1 MKTHAAKMKTG
12 AHWMAVCA
20 LGAAGLACATPPK
33 PRELE
38 VFDTLRKANE
48 ANLPEAAK
56 RSPDLASE
64 ADRRSAAAHD
74 EWQSNDLDESRR
86 DALIA
91 TIKLKSALA
100 IYEQDQLKARI
111 QTLSGQQA
119 QAEEENAGL
128 NKDLAS
134 EQEKL
139 ALLQKYVDA
148 RQTAD
153 ADKQRLSQQMSNEQ
167 QQAQVEQQRLSQQ
180 LVSEQKIAA
189 AQLALRTADTVE
201 ASKYA
206 TAEYTAAGDLLAK
219 ADAELKQNDYTAAQ
233 ASAEVAKKNA
243 DRAAELAKPQ
253 YEQAAQS
260 NESKSRNEA
269 LARDAPAIDGV
280 TVRIDPRGDLQR
292 LVVVIPALFKKREPS
307 IAPGH
312 DGMLDSIATLLK
324 KYPSYPV
331 QVIGYTDNRGKSTE
345 LIAVSAARAQAVY
358 SALAERGVEVK
369 RLMVSGLGG
378 EDPFVDN
385 RTAAGRAKNNRVE
398 LVFMYH

>member
-1 MKTHAAKMKTG
+1 MKLRTVAMVLLAG
-12 AHWMAVCA
+12 A
-20 LGAAGLACATPPK
+20 LGVACATPPK

-38 VFDTLRKANE
+38 LFDTLRKTNE
-48 ANLPEAAK
+48 ANLPEASK
-56 RSPDLASE
+56 RSPDLTAE
-64 ADRRSAAAHD
+64 ADRRSAAARD
-74 EWQSNDLDESRR
+74 EWQSNDLPESRR

-100 IYEQDQLKARI
+100 IYEQEQLKAKI
-111 QTLSGQQA
+111 QSLSGQQA
-119 QAEEENAGL
+119 QAEEESAGL
-128 NKDLAS
+128 SKDLAS

-148 RQTAD
+148 RKTAD
-153 ADKQRLSQQMSNEQ
+153 ADKQRLSQQMSSEQ
-167 QQAQVEQQRLSQQ
+167 QKAQAEQQRLSQQ

-189 AQLALRTADTVE
+189 AQLAMRTADTVE
-201 ASKYA
+201 AGRYA
-206 TAEYTAAGDLLAK
+206 SAEYTAAGDLLAK
-219 ADAELKQNDYTAAQ
+219 ASAELKQNDYTAAQ

-260 NESKSRNEA
+260 NENKARNEA
-269 LARDAPAIDGV
+269 LARDAPTIAGV
-280 TVRIDPRGDLQR
+280 KVRIDPRGDLQR
-292 LVVVIPALFKKREPS
+292 LVIVIPELFKKREPN

-312 DGMLDSIATLLK
+312 DNILDGVATLLK

-331 QVIGYTDNRGKSTE
+331 QVIGYTDNHGKSNE
-345 LIAVSAARAQAVY
+345 LIAISAARAQAVY

-385 RTAAGRAKNNRVE
+385 KSASGRAKNNRVE
-398 LVFMYH
+398 IVFMYH

>member
-1 MKTHAAKMKTG
+1 VKLFAIAVVTG
-12 AHWMAVCA
+12 AIG
-20 LGAAGLACATPPK
+20 LGCATPPK

-38 VFDTLRKANE
+38 TFDTLRKANE
-48 ANLPEAAK
+48 ANLPDAAK
-56 RSPDLASE
+56 RSPDLTAE
-64 ADRRSAAAHD
+64 ADRRSAAARD
-74 EWQSNDLDESRR
+74 EWQSNDLQESRR

-100 IYEQDQLKARI
+100 IYEQDQLKARL

-119 QAEEENAGL
+119 QAEEESAGL
-128 NKDLAS
+128 LKDLAS

-139 ALLQKYVDA
+139 GLLQKYVDA
-148 RQTAD
+148 RKTAD
-153 ADKQRLSQQMSNEQ
+153 ADQQRLSQQMSSEQ
-167 QQAQVEQQRLSQQ
+167 QKAQAEQQRLSQQ

-189 AQLALRTADTVE
+189 AQLAMRTADTVE
-201 ASKYA
+201 ASRYA
-206 TAEYTAAGDLLAK
+206 SAEYTAAGDLLAK
-219 ADAELKQNDYTAAQ
+219 ASAELKQNDFTAAQ

-243 DRAAELAKPQ
+243 DRAAEVAKPQ

-260 NESKSRNEA
+260 NENKARNEA
-269 LARDAPAIDGV
+269 LAHDAPGIAGV
-280 TVRIDPRGDLQR
+280 KVRIDPRGDLQR
-292 LVVVIPALFKKREPS
+292 LVIVIPEMFKKRDPN

-312 DGMLDSIATLLK
+312 DGTLDAVAELLK

-331 QVIGYTDNRGKSTE
+331 QVIGYTDNRGKSNE
-345 LIAVSAARAQAVY
+345 LIAISAARAQAVY

-385 RTAAGRAKNNRVE
+385 RSAAGRAKNNRVE
-398 LVFMYH
+398 IVFMYH

>member
-1 MKTHAAKMKTG
+1 MVLLVG
-12 AHWMAVCA
+12 AMGV
-20 LGAAGLACATPPK
+20 ACATPPK

-38 VFDTLRKANE
+38 LFDTLRKTNE

-56 RSPDLASE
+56 RSPDLTAE
-64 ADRRSAAAHD
+64 ADRRSAAARD
-74 EWQSNDLDESRR
+74 EWQSNDLPECRR

-100 IYEQDQLKARI
+100 IYEQEQLKAKL
-111 QTLSGQQA
+111 QSLSGQQA
-119 QAEEENAGL
+119 QAEEESAGL
-128 NKDLAS
+128 SKDLAS

-148 RQTAD
+148 RKTAD
-153 ADKQRLSQQMSNEQ
+153 ADKQRLSQQMSSEQ
-167 QQAQVEQQRLSQQ
+167 QKAQAEQQRLSQQ
-180 LVSEQKIAA
+180 LVTEQKIAA
-189 AQLALRTADTVE
+189 AQLAMRTADTVE
-201 ASKYA
+201 AGRYA
-206 TAEYTAAGDLLAK
+206 SAEYTAAGDLLAK
-219 ADAELKQNDYTAAQ
+219 ASAELKQNDYTAAQ

-260 NESKSRNEA
+260 NENKARNEA
-269 LARDAPAIDGV
+269 LARDAPTITGV
-280 TVRIDPRGDLQR
+280 KVRIDPRGDLQR
-292 LVVVIPALFKKREPS
+292 LVIVIPELFKKREPG

-312 DGMLDSIATLLK
+312 DNILDGVATLLK

-331 QVIGYTDNRGKSTE
+331 QVIGYTDNRGKSNE
-345 LIAVSAARAQAVY
+345 LIAISAARAQAVY

-385 RTAAGRAKNNRVE
+385 KSASGRAKNNRVE
-398 LVFMYH
+398 IVFMYH

>member
-1 MKTHAAKMKTG
+1 MKLRTG
-12 AHWMAVCA
+12 AMV
-20 LGAAGLACATPPK
+20 LLVGAMGVACATPPK

-38 VFDTLRKANE
+38 LFDTLRKTNE

-56 RSPDLASE
+56 RSPDLTAE
-64 ADRRSAAAHD
+64 ADRRSAAARD
-74 EWQSNDLDESRR
+74 EWQSNDLPECRR

-100 IYEQDQLKARI
+100 IYEQEQLKAKL
-111 QTLSGQQA
+111 QSLSGQQA
-119 QAEEENAGL
+119 QAEEESAGL
-128 NKDLAS
+128 SKDLAS

-148 RQTAD
+148 RKTAD
-153 ADKQRLSQQMSNEQ
+153 ADKQRLSQQMSSEQ
-167 QQAQVEQQRLSQQ
+167 QKAQAEQQRLSQQ

-189 AQLALRTADTVE
+189 AQLAMRTADTVE
-201 ASKYA
+201 AGRYA
-206 TAEYTAAGDLLAK
+206 SAEYTAAGDLLAK
-219 ADAELKQNDYTAAQ
+219 ASAELKQNDYTAAQ

-260 NESKSRNEA
+260 NENKARNDA
-269 LARDAPAIDGV
+269 LARDAPTIAGV
-280 TVRIDPRGDLQR
+280 KVRIDPRGDLQR
-292 LVVVIPALFKKREPS
+292 LVIVIPELFKKREPS

-312 DGMLDSIATLLK
+312 DNILDGVATLLK

-331 QVIGYTDNRGKSTE
+331 QVIGYTDNRGKSNE
-345 LIAVSAARAQAVY
+345 LIAISAARAQAVY

-385 RTAAGRAKNNRVE
+385 KSASGRAKNNRIE
-398 LVFMYH
+398 IVFMYH

>member
-1 MKTHAAKMKTG
+1 MKGVKGLTA
-12 AHWMAVCA
+12 CA
-20 LGAAGLACATPPK
+20 LGAVLACATPPK

-38 VFDTLRKANE
+38 AFDTLRKANE
-48 ANLPEAAK
+48 ATLPEAAK

-91 TIKLKSALA
+91 TIRLKSALA

-119 QAEEENAGL
+119 QAEEESAGL

-134 EQEKL
+134 EQEKV

-148 RQTAD
+148 RQTAA
-153 ADKQRLSQQMSNEQ
+153 ADKQQMSSEQ
-167 QQAQVEQQRLSQQ
+167 QKAQAEQQRLSQQ

-206 TAEYTAAGDLLAK
+206 TAEYSAAGDLLAK
-219 ADAELKQNDYTAAQ
+219 ADAELKQSDYTAAQ

-260 NESKSRNEA
+260 NEDKARNDA
-269 LARDAPAIDGV
+269 LARDAPTIAGV
-280 TVRIDPRGDLQR
+280 TVRIDPQGDLQR
-292 LVVVIPALFKKREPS
+292 LVVVIPALFNKREPN

-312 DGMLDSIATLLK
+312 DGILDGVAALLK

-358 SALAERGVEVK
+358 SALAARGVEVK

-378 EDPFVDN
+378 ENPFVDN
-385 RTAAGRAKNNRVE
+385 RSAAGRAKNNRAE
-398 LVFMYH
+398 IVFMYH

>member
-1 MKTHAAKMKTG
+1 MKRRTG
-12 AHWMAVCA
+12 AMVVLA
-20 LGAAGLACATPPK
+20 GAIGVACATPPK

-38 VFDTLRKANE
+38 LFDTLRKTNE

-56 RSPDLASE
+56 RSPDLTAE
-64 ADRRSAAAHD
+64 ADRRSAAARD
-74 EWQSNDLDESRR
+74 EWQSNDLPESRR

-100 IYEQDQLKARI
+100 IYEQEQLKAKI
-111 QTLSGQQA
+111 QSLSGQQA
-119 QAEEENAGL
+119 QAEEESAGL
-128 NKDLAS
+128 SKDLAS
-134 EQEKL
+134 EQEKVS
-139 ALLQKYVDA
+139 LLQKYVDA
-148 RQTAD
+148 RKTAD

-167 QQAQVEQQRLSQQ
+167 QKAQAEQQRLSQQ

-201 ASKYA
+201 AGRYA
-206 TAEYTAAGDLLAK
+206 SAEYTAAGDLLAK
-219 ADAELKQNDYTAAQ
+219 ASAELKQNDYTAAQ

-260 NESKSRNEA
+260 NENKARNEA
-269 LARDAPAIDGV
+269 LARDAPTIAGV
-280 TVRIDPRGDLQR
+280 KVRIDPRGDLQR
-292 LVVVIPALFKKREPS
+292 LVIVIPELFTKRNPN

-312 DGMLDSIATLLK
+312 DNTLDGVATLLK

-331 QVIGYTDNRGKSTE
+331 QVIGYTDNRGKSNE
-345 LIAVSAARAQAVY
+345 LIAISAARAQAVY

-378 EDPFVDN
+378 EEPFVDN
-385 RTAAGRAKNNRVE
+385 KSATGRAKNNRVE
-398 LVFMYH
+398 IVFMYH

>member
-1 MKTHAAKMKTG
+1 VKRHTG
-12 AHWMAVCA
+12 AMLVLA
-20 LGAAGLACATPPK
+20 GAIGVACATPPK

-38 VFDTLRKANE
+38 LFDTLRKTNE
-48 ANLPEAAK
+48 ATLPEASK
-56 RSPDLASE
+56 RSPDLTAE
-64 ADRRSAAAHD
+64 ADRRSAAARD
-74 EWQSNDLDESRR
+74 EWQSNDLPESRR

-100 IYEQDQLKARI
+100 IYEQEQLKAKI
-111 QTLSGQQA
+111 QSLSGQQA
-119 QAEEENAGL
+119 QAEEESAGL
-128 NKDLAS
+128 LKDLAS

-148 RQTAD
+148 RKTAD

-167 QQAQVEQQRLSQQ
+167 QKAQAEQQRLSQQ

-189 AQLALRTADTVE
+189 AQLAMRTADTVE
-201 ASKYA
+201 AGRYA
-206 TAEYTAAGDLLAK
+206 SAEYTAAGDLLAK
-219 ADAELKQNDYTAAQ
+219 ASAELKQNDYTAAQ

-260 NESKSRNEA
+260 NENKARNEA
-269 LARDAPAIDGV
+269 LARDAPTIAGV
-280 TVRIDPRGDLQR
+280 KVRIDPRGDLQR
-292 LVVVIPALFKKREPS
+292 LVIVIPELFTKRNPN

-312 DGMLDSIATLLK
+312 DNTLDGVATLLK

-331 QVIGYTDNRGKSTE
+331 QIIGYTDNRGKSNE
-345 LIAVSAARAQAVY
+345 LIAISAARAQAVY

-378 EDPFVDN
+378 EEPFVDN
-385 RTAAGRAKNNRVE
+385 KSAAGRAKNNRVE
-398 LVFMYH
+398 IVFMYH

>member
-1 MKTHAAKMKTG
+1 VKRRTG
-12 AHWMAVCA
+12 AMLVLA
-20 LGAAGLACATPPK
+20 GAIGVACATPPK

-38 VFDTLRKANE
+38 LFDTLRKTNE

-56 RSPDLASE
+56 RSPDLTAE
-64 ADRRSAAAHD
+64 ADRRSAAARD
-74 EWQSNDLDESRR
+74 EWQSNDLPEARR

-100 IYEQDQLKARI
+100 IYEQEQLKAKI
-111 QTLSGQQA
+111 QSLSGQQA
-119 QAEEENAGL
+119 QAEEESAGL
-128 NKDLAS
+128 SKDLAS

-139 ALLQKYVDA
+139 SLLQKYVDA
-148 RQTAD
+148 RKTAD
-153 ADKQRLSQQMSNEQ
+153 ADKQRLSLQMSNEQ
-167 QQAQVEQQRLSQQ
+167 QKAQAEQQRLSQQ

-201 ASKYA
+201 AGRYA
-206 TAEYTAAGDLLAK
+206 SAEYTAAGDLLAK
-219 ADAELKQNDYTAAQ
+219 ASAELKQNDYTAAQ

-243 DRAAELAKPQ
+243 DRATELAKPQ

-260 NESKSRNEA
+260 NENKARNEA
-269 LARDAPAIDGV
+269 LARDAPTIAGV
-280 TVRIDPRGDLQR
+280 KVRIDPRGDLQR
-292 LVVVIPALFKKREPS
+292 LVIVIPELFTKRNPN

-312 DGMLDSIATLLK
+312 DNILDGVATLLK

-331 QVIGYTDNRGKSTE
+331 QVIGYTDSRGKSNE
-345 LIAVSAARAQAVY
+345 LIAISAARAQAVY

-378 EDPFVDN
+378 EEPFVDN
-385 RTAAGRAKNNRVE
+385 KSATGRAKNNRVE
-398 LVFMYH
+398 IVFMYH

>member
-1 MKTHAAKMKTG
+1 VRLRTG
-12 AHWMAVCA
+12 VLAMVAGAV
-20 LGAAGLACATPPK
+20 GIACATPPK

-38 VFDTLRKANE
+38 AFDTLRKTNE
-48 ANLPEAAK
+48 ATLPEAAK
-56 RSPDLASE
+56 RSPDLTAE

-74 EWQSNDLDESRR
+74 EWQSNDLPESRR

-100 IYEQDQLKARI
+100 LYEQDQLKGRI

-119 QAEEENAGL
+119 QAEEESAGL
-128 NKDLAS
+128 LKDLAS

-139 ALLQKYVDA
+139 GLLQKYVDA
-148 RQTAD
+148 RKTAD
-153 ADKQRLSQQMSNEQ
+153 ADKQRLSQEMSTEQ
-167 QQAQVEQQRLSQQ
+167 QKAQVEQQRLSQQ

-206 TAEYTAAGDLLAK
+206 SAEYTAAGDLMAK
-219 ADAELKQNDYTAAQ
+219 AAAELKQNDYTAAQ

-253 YEQAAQS
+253 YEQAALS
-260 NESKSRNEA
+260 NESKARNEA
-269 LARDAPAIDGV
+269 LARDAPTIAGV
-280 TVRIDPRGDLQR
+280 NVRIDPRGDLQR
-292 LVVVIPALFKKREPS
+292 LVIVIPEMFKKREPN

-312 DGMLDSIATLLK
+312 DATLDAVATLLK

-331 QVIGYTDNRGKSTE
+331 QVIGYTDNHGKSNE
-345 LIAVSAARAQAVY
+345 LMAISAARAQAVY

-385 RTAAGRAKNNRVE
+385 RSAAGRAKNNRVE
-398 LVFMYH
+398 IVFMYH

>member
-1 MKTHAAKMKTG
+1 MKRRTG
-12 AHWMAVCA
+12 AMVVLA
-20 LGAAGLACATPPK
+20 GAIGVACATPPK

-38 VFDTLRKANE
+38 LFDTLRKTNE

-56 RSPDLASE
+56 RSPDLTAE
-64 ADRRSAAAHD
+64 ADRRSAAARD
-74 EWQSNDLDESRR
+74 EWQSNDLPESRR

-100 IYEQDQLKARI
+100 IYEQEQLKAKI
-111 QTLSGQQA
+111 QSLSGQQA
-119 QAEEENAGL
+119 QAEEESAGL
-128 NKDLAS
+128 LKDLAS

-148 RQTAD
+148 RKTAD

-167 QQAQVEQQRLSQQ
+167 QKAQAEQQRLSQQ

-189 AQLALRTADTVE
+189 AQLAMRTADTVE
-201 ASKYA
+201 AGRYA
-206 TAEYTAAGDLLAK
+206 SAEYTAAGDLLAK
-219 ADAELKQNDYTAAQ
+219 ASAELKQNDYTAAQ

-243 DRAAELAKPQ
+243 DRATELAKPQ

-260 NESKSRNEA
+260 NENKARNEA
-269 LARDAPAIDGV
+269 LARDAPTIAGV
-280 TVRIDPRGDLQR
+280 KVRIDPRGDLQR
-292 LVVVIPALFKKREPS
+292 LVIVIPELFTKRNPN

-312 DGMLDSIATLLK
+312 DNTLDGVATLLK

-331 QVIGYTDNRGKSTE
+331 QVIGYTDNRGKSNE
-345 LIAVSAARAQAVY
+345 LIAISAARAQAVY

-378 EDPFVDN
+378 EEPFVDN
-385 RTAAGRAKNNRVE
+385 KSATGRAKNNRVE
-398 LVFMYH
+398 IVFMYH

>member
-1 MKTHAAKMKTG
+1 MKMGATKMRG
-12 AHWMAVCA
+12 RCRWLMACA

-38 VFDTLRKANE
+38 AFDTLRKTNE
-48 ANLPEAAK
+48 ATLPEAAK

-74 EWQSNDLDESRR
+74 EWQSNDLEESRR

-119 QAEEENAGL
+119 QAEEESAEL

-153 ADKQRLSQQMSNEQ
+153 ADKERLSQQMSTEQ
-167 QQAQVEQQRLSQQ
+167 QKAQAEQQRLSQQ

-260 NESKSRNEA
+260 NENKARNEA
-269 LARDAPAIDGV
+269 LARDAPAIEGV
-280 TVRIDPRGDLQR
+280 KVRIDPRGDLQR
-292 LVVVIPALFKKREPS
+292 LVVVIPALFKKREPD
-307 IAPGH
+307 IEPGH
-312 DGMLDSIATLLK
+312 ETVLDGVAALLK

-385 RTAAGRAKNNRVE
+385 RSAAGRAKNNRVE
-398 LVFMYH
+398 IVFMYH

>member
-1 MKTHAAKMKTG
+1 VKRRTG
-12 AHWMAVCA
+12 AMVVLA
-20 LGAAGLACATPPK
+20 GAIGVACATPPK

-38 VFDTLRKANE
+38 LFDTLRKTNE

-56 RSPDLASE
+56 RSPDLTAE
-64 ADRRSAAAHD
+64 ADRRSAVARD
-74 EWQSNDLDESRR
+74 EWQSNDLPECRR

-100 IYEQDQLKARI
+100 IYEQDQLKAKI
-111 QTLSGQQA
+111 QSLSGQQA
-119 QAEEENAGL
+119 QAEEESAGL
-128 NKDLAS
+128 SKDLAS

-148 RQTAD
+148 RKTAD
-153 ADKQRLSQQMSNEQ
+153 ADQKRLSEQMSNEQ
-167 QQAQVEQQRLSQQ
+167 QKAQAEQQRLSQQ
-180 LVSEQKIAA
+180 LVTEQKIAA
-189 AQLALRTADTVE
+189 AQLAMRTADTVE
-201 ASKYA
+201 AGRYA
-206 TAEYTAAGDLLAK
+206 SAEYTAAGDLLAK
-219 ADAELKQNDYTAAQ
+219 ASAELKQNDYTAAQ

-260 NESKSRNEA
+260 NENKARNEA
-269 LARDAPAIDGV
+269 LARDAPTISGV
-280 TVRIDPRGDLQR
+280 KVRIDPRGDLQR
-292 LVVVIPALFKKREPS
+292 LVIVIPELFKKRDPN

-312 DGMLDSIATLLK
+312 DGILDGVATLLK

-331 QVIGYTDNRGKSTE
+331 QVIGYTDNRGKSNE
-345 LIAVSAARAQAVY
+345 LIAISAARAQAVY

-378 EDPFVDN
+378 EEPFVDN
-385 RTAAGRAKNNRVE
+385 KSASGRAKNNRVE
-398 LVFMYH
+398 IVFMYH

>member
-1 MKTHAAKMKTG
+1 MVLLVG
-12 AHWMAVCA
+12 AMGV
-20 LGAAGLACATPPK
+20 ACATPPK

-38 VFDTLRKANE
+38 LFDTLRKTNE

-56 RSPDLASE
+56 RSPDLTAE
-64 ADRRSAAAHD
+64 ADRRSAAARD
-74 EWQSNDLDESRR
+74 EWQSNDLPECRR

-100 IYEQDQLKARI
+100 IYEQEQLKAKL
-111 QTLSGQQA
+111 QSLSGQQA
-119 QAEEENAGL
+119 QAEEESAGL
-128 NKDLAS
+128 SKDLAS

-148 RQTAD
+148 RKTAD
-153 ADKQRLSQQMSNEQ
+153 ADKQRLSQQMSSEQ
-167 QQAQVEQQRLSQQ
+167 QKAQAEQQRLSQQ
-180 LVSEQKIAA
+180 LVTEQKIAA
-189 AQLALRTADTVE
+189 AQLAMRTADTVE
-201 ASKYA
+201 AGRYA
-206 TAEYTAAGDLLAK
+206 SAEYTAAGDLLAK
-219 ADAELKQNDYTAAQ
+219 ASAELKQNDYTAAQ

-260 NESKSRNEA
+260 NENKARNEA
-269 LARDAPAIDGV
+269 LARDAPTIAGV
-280 TVRIDPRGDLQR
+280 KVRIDPRGDLQR
-292 LVVVIPALFKKREPS
+292 LVIVIPELFKKREPS

-312 DGMLDSIATLLK
+312 DNILDGVATLLK

-331 QVIGYTDNRGKSTE
+331 QVIGYTDNRGKSNE
-345 LIAVSAARAQAVY
+345 LIAISAARAQAVY

-385 RTAAGRAKNNRVE
+385 KSASGRAKNNRIE
-398 LVFMYH
+398 IVFMYH

>member
-1 MKTHAAKMKTG
+1 MKLRTG
-12 AHWMAVCA
+12 AMV
-20 LGAAGLACATPPK
+20 LLVGAMGVACATPPK

-38 VFDTLRKANE
+38 LFDTLRKTNE

-56 RSPDLASE
+56 RSPDLTAE
-64 ADRRSAAAHD
+64 ADRRSAAARD
-74 EWQSNDLDESRR
+74 EWQSNDLPECRR

-100 IYEQDQLKARI
+100 IYEQEQLKAKL
-111 QTLSGQQA
+111 QSLSGQQA
-119 QAEEENAGL
+119 QAEEESAGL
-128 NKDLAS
+128 SKDLAS

-148 RQTAD
+148 RKTAD
-153 ADKQRLSQQMSNEQ
+153 ADKQRLSQQMSSEQ
-167 QQAQVEQQRLSQQ
+167 QKAQAEQQRLSQQ
-180 LVSEQKIAA
+180 LVTEQKIAA
-189 AQLALRTADTVE
+189 AQLAMRTADTVE
-201 ASKYA
+201 AGRYA
-206 TAEYTAAGDLLAK
+206 SAEYTAAGDLLAK
-219 ADAELKQNDYTAAQ
+219 ASAELKQNDYTAAQ

-260 NESKSRNEA
+260 NENKARNEA
-269 LARDAPAIDGV
+269 LARDAPTIAGV
-280 TVRIDPRGDLQR
+280 KVRIDPRGDLQR
-292 LVVVIPALFKKREPS
+292 LVIVIPELFKKREPS

-312 DGMLDSIATLLK
+312 DNILDGVATLLK

-331 QVIGYTDNRGKSTE
+331 QVIGYTDNRGKSNE
-345 LIAVSAARAQAVY
+345 LIAISAARAQAVY

-385 RTAAGRAKNNRVE
+385 KSASGRAKNNRIE
-398 LVFMYH
+398 IVFMYH

>member
-1 MKTHAAKMKTG
+1 MVLLVG
-12 AHWMAVCA
+12 AMGV
-20 LGAAGLACATPPK
+20 ACATPPK

-38 VFDTLRKANE
+38 LFDTLRKTNE

-56 RSPDLASE
+56 RSPDLTAE
-64 ADRRSAAAHD
+64 ADRRSAAARD
-74 EWQSNDLDESRR
+74 EWQSNDLPECRR

-100 IYEQDQLKARI
+100 IYEQEQLKAKL
-111 QTLSGQQA
+111 QSLSGQQA
-119 QAEEENAGL
+119 QAEEESAGL
-128 NKDLAS
+128 SKDLAS

-148 RQTAD
+148 RKTAD
-153 ADKQRLSQQMSNEQ
+153 ADKQRLSQQMSSEQ
-167 QQAQVEQQRLSQQ
+167 QKAQAEQQRLSQQ
-180 LVSEQKIAA
+180 LVTEQKIAA
-189 AQLALRTADTVE
+189 AQLAMRTADTVE
-201 ASKYA
+201 AGRYA
-206 TAEYTAAGDLLAK
+206 SAEYTAAGDLLAK
-219 ADAELKQNDYTAAQ
+219 ASAELKQNDYTAAQ

-260 NESKSRNEA
+260 NENKARNDA
-269 LARDAPAIDGV
+269 LARDAPTIAGV
-280 TVRIDPRGDLQR
+280 KVRIDPRGDLQR
-292 LVVVIPALFKKREPS
+292 LVIVIPELFKKREPS

-312 DGMLDSIATLLK
+312 DNILDGVATLLK

-331 QVIGYTDNRGKSTE
+331 QVIGYTDNRGKSNE
-345 LIAVSAARAQAVY
+345 LIAISAARAQAVY

-385 RTAAGRAKNNRVE
+385 KSASGRAKNNRIE
-398 LVFMYH
+398 IVFMYH